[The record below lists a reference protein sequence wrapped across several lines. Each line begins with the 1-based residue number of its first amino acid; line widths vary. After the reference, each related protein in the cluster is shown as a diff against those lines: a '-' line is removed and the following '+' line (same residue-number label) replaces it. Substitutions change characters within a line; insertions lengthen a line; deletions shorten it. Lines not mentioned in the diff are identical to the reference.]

1 MFYQIRPGLKTLK
14 NTTNFINQ
22 MGHPLIFCVCTMSVL
37 CHSPLAVLCLGLL
50 KVSARW
56 WNIFWPNYTMS
67 LAPFP
72 LHALYRWTTLKLKM
86 IECGHVRTFEKQT
99 YRPIQNAC
107 LSIFLLL
114 CWSKWELGGGGVGTQ
129 RIITRLSVQAVVAE
143 NSLRVSIVWRFVL
156 GIVC

>member
-1 MFYQIRPGLKTLK
+1 MFYQIRPGLETLK

-37 CHSPLAVLCLGLL
+37 CHSHLAVLCLGLL

-86 IECGHVRTFEKQT
+86 IECGHVWTFEKQT
-99 YRPIQNAC
+99 KMPVCPFFDYSVEA
-107 LSIFLLL
+107 SGS
-114 CWSKWELGGGGVGTQ
+114 WVGGGEGTQ
-129 RIITRLSVQAVVAE
+129 RIITRLSVQAVIAE